1 MKSTLSLFLTLL
13 LAALPLSTGICQ
25 VNSNENNALPFTVNN
40 VEYMRISG
48 TAGYVGIGTTGPAYP
63 FDVSS
68 SGSGGRFYSSNTTLS
83 YLDVQNTGTATN
95 AGSILRLISKNA
107 AKSAD
112 NTVDFVKYQGGAF
125 YINHN
130 ETNAAASMNFG
141 VGGSARMTIDSAGDV
156 GIGATNPLAKLDVN
170 GTISASDAIQVG
182 SSSLSCTAGVPG
194 AIRYNSGNIQFCNGT
209 SWATV
214 GTSTAPGSSGDI
226 VFNNGSGFAADTGQL
241 YWDATNNRLG
251 IGTASPDAT
260 LHVNAGSAASLTPK
274 TGFFQIGDDAS
285 GANVNTV
292 FDWQTI
298 QTRTGG
304 GVAANLFIN
313 PHGGNVGI
321 GISSPQAT
329 LQVSGSFVVSTSAQ
343 AYTSPSLYVD
353 TMGRVAIG
361 QSVPTGILTL
371 TSHTASVGTNYG
383 LYSYLSHN
391 PATKP
396 NAHYRGLYLLNDYT
410 SAQDATS
417 SNSVRGGEFIARS
430 MGTGDISH
438 TYGLMGYGQGAGGSS
453 MYGNTGVY
461 GMAMV
466 SNSTTSTYLY
476 GAQLLAYDYNG
487 PGVGGVNTG
496 YGALIQGY
504 SNAGRMTNYY
514 GLYVNSFSGIDPTGD
529 FFGIYQADAA
539 MDNYF
544 AGNVGIGVAAP
555 NSKLEVNGAI
565 ATQGSLYSL
574 RHIYGNYGFMHYQ
587 DGTNYYML
595 VTNSGDQY
603 GTYNGLRPFYVNLAN
618 GNVTMSH
625 NVAIAGTATVTGN
638 ADFNY
643 GEIEIQGTYGVKAP
657 FVRFHRPAEEYGQI
671 RYGTDTTHDGYFHF
685 RNINGAT
692 YADIAA
698 DTVSATTIIAAPP
711 MLVAV
716 EQQTAA
722 TQSGTC
728 TAGSWFTRTLNTVR
742 VNTISGASLASNQ
755 FTLPAGTYLIRASAP
770 AFNVDRHK
778 IRLYNVTDA
787 TDVVYGTSAFSS
799 SAASYANDRS
809 EILTSFTITAS
820 KALRIEHRCQTTQAS
835 NGLGVESDFATEVYT
850 TVEITQIR

>member
-1 MKSTLSLFLTLL
+1 MTRSALTLGF
-13 LAALPLSTGICQ
+13 LALVAVSASTWAQASVDSI
-25 VNSNENNALPFTVNN
+25 ENQGVRFGTGASLGTVT
-40 VEYMRISG
+40 EKMRITQG
-48 TAGYVGIGTTGPAYP
+48 GLVGIGTQSPTATLH
-63 FDVSS
+63 VSS
-68 SGSGGRFYSSNTTLS
+68 TTGMILESSG
-83 YLDVQNTGTATN
+83 AP
-95 AGSILRLISKNA
+95 ILRISEINKSHHYYLVGDQGQLSIRNNA
-107 AKSAD
+107 LGNPTLVITSDSEVVLGSWVGASSL
-112 NTVDFVKYQGGAF
+112 TVTAGEIQ
-125 YINHN
+125 
-130 ETNAAASMNFG
+130 TASSG
-141 VGGSARMTIDSAGDV
+141 KACT
-156 GIGATNPLAKLDVN
+156 
-170 GTISASDAIQVG
+170 SASNA
-182 SSSLSCTAGVPG
+182 G
-194 AIRYNSGNIQFCNGT
+194 AIRYSGGNLQFCNASNAWST
-209 SWATV
+209 L

-226 VFNNGSGFAADTGQL
+226 VFNNGSGFGADTGQL

-251 IGTASPDAT
+251 VGTASPDAT

-285 GANVNTV
+285 GANVNTA

-304 GVAANLFIN
+304 GAAANLFIN

-321 GISSPQAT
+321 GTASPQAT

-353 TMGRVAIG
+353 TMGRVSIG

-371 TSHTASVGTNYG
+371 TSHTAALTTNYG

-430 MGTGDISH
+430 MGTGDISY

-514 GLYVNSFSGIDPTGD
+514 GLYVNSFAGVDPSGD

-787 TDVVYGTSAFSS
+787 TDVVYGTSAYSG

-809 EILTSFTITAS
+809 EIFTSFTITGS

-850 TVEITQIR
+850 TLEITQIR